1 VVGAVIKV
9 VAVCGRTASASIPV
23 DNHRL
28 GWPPNIEDSAARMTA
43 DRGASRRAR
52 VAMAIVDNDLPTEV
66 AGELANSIA
75 SALSRE
81 ARLVGTADIAT
92 DAQPSL
98 TKSATTA

>member
-1 VVGAVIKV
+1 
-9 VAVCGRTASASIPV
+9 
-23 DNHRL
+23 
-28 GWPPNIEDSAARMTA
+28 
-43 DRGASRRAR
+43 
-52 VAMAIVDNDLPTEV
+52 MAIVDNDLPTEV